1 MLFLTLA
8 LSIATPVSAPVLMSA
23 PEPQR
28 ARQTASRKRNV
39 RNRKRAP
46 VRMVR
51 LTPKC
56 GVATPCRTDPGARYR
71 LTGATTI
78 IPNAKQREMERA
90 QGMACGT
97 TGAPVCP
104 SNGATLIRTSD

>member
-1 MLFLTLA
+1 MFLLTLA
-8 LSIATPVSAPVLMSA
+8 LSIASPAFAMP

-28 ARQTASRKRNV
+28 ARQTTTRKRVTRKRNV
-39 RNRKRAP
+39 AP

-51 LTPKC
+51 LTPRC
-56 GVATPCRTDPGARYR
+56 GVATPCRADPGQQYR
-71 LTGATTI
+71 LTGATTTLSD
-78 IPNAKQREMERA
+78 PKRRELERA

>member
-1 MLFLTLA
+1 MILLTLA
-8 LSIATPVSAPVLMSA
+8 LSIASPAYAMP

-28 ARQTASRKRNV
+28 ARQSTTKKRSV
-39 RNRKRAP
+39 RTRKRAP

-51 LTPKC
+51 LTPRC
-56 GVATPCRTDPGARYR
+56 GVAIPCRTDPGQQYR
-71 LTGATTI
+71 LTGATTTLAD
-78 IPNAKQREMERA
+78 PKQRELERA